1 MKNWKG
7 EGGRKVIKSTNN
19 CYTRREKGYEQEVE
33 FEEEEHNKKKMKFP
47 RLWWDQKWNSKIQ
60 RITGSVSLSILS
72 PKELLYSNLLKWTE
86 IWLKK
91 KQEDI

>member
-47 RLWWDQKWNSKIQ
+47 RLW
-60 RITGSVSLSILS
+60 
-72 PKELLYSNLLKWTE
+72 
-86 IWLKK
+86 
-91 KQEDI
+91 